1 MEREAIARQRPHK
14 KGQDLEKEEQRAMK
28 RVEEKAT
35 HPLKM
40 ESYEPANL
48 AMFALV
54 TREV

>member
-1 MEREAIARQRPHK
+1 
-14 KGQDLEKEEQRAMK
+14 MK

-40 ESYEPANL
+40 EYYEPANL
-48 AMFALV
+48 AIFALV